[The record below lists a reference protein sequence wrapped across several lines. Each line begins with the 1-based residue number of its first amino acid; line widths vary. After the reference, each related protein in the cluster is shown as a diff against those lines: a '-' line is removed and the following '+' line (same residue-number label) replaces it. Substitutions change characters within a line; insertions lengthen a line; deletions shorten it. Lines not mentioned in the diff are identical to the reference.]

1 MSIDQFSY
9 GLLTPVLAYA
19 MSSVGSLLGLLL
31 ASRARLIGGRESR
44 FWLAGA
50 ALAIGG
56 TGIWTMHFI
65 AMIGFA
71 VEGAEIHYDVP
82 LTAAS
87 ALLAV
92 AVVGAGLFLVF
103 RRGEQGSRPIA
114 GGEQGSRPIV
124 RGEQGS
130 RVAGDRQG
138 SHLIAG
144 GVLTG
149 LGVAGMHYLG
159 MTGMRLDGHISYDPV
174 TVVLSVAIAIAAAT
188 AALWFSLRV
197 RGALRTG
204 GAALVMGAAVSG
216 MHYTGMYAMA
226 VEVHSGGTTVGGT
239 EPIDFL
245 VPLVVGVSVV
255 TVGLLLAVL
264 LSPSERE
271 VRAEREFQ
279 DRMLGRERGAP
290 ETDLFG
296 TPRG

>member
-1 MSIDQFSY
+1 MPIDQFSY

-71 VEGAEIHYDVP
+71 VEGTEIHYDVP

-103 RRGEQGSRPIA
+103 RGGEQGSRPIA
-114 GGEQGSRPIV
+114 GGEQGSHV
-124 RGEQGS
+124 A
-130 RVAGDRQG
+130 AGDRQG

-174 TVVLSVAIAIAAAT
+174 TVILSVAIAIAAAT

-290 ETDLFG
+290 EPDLFG